1 MPRRLEL
8 VPSFRRVILMN
19 ARAWS
24 LQILVLALG
33 LLAAVPAFAADKDN
47 PGQATLDKAIDKK
60 LDAEKY
66 EELAEVIKLAEQ
78 AIKEGLDE
86 PNTAFAK
93 NLLAGTYNQR
103 GLTLAELTLQNA
115 QRDPNRP
122 QWQQLRAGALSDL
135 EKVIEL
141 DDTAAEAHFA
151 IARLQLLPAGK
162 KDRAKTAI
170 DKTIELSSGN
180 AALQAKALLTR
191 VDLIEDA
198 DQQQA
203 DLDKA
208 VKLMPK
214 DKEYVRARGIFNL
227 LRAGKKEDDKSK
239 IESRLKAALADFDAT
254 LVIDPT
260 DAATEHLRG
269 LTLMEL
275 NQPEEADQAFTK
287 SLELDGKNPQTRVQ
301 RARAR
306 IALKKFNEAL
316 EDLNVGLEREPSN
329 PALLLLR
336 SRVLQMLNRTDE
348 AQKDVEAALAKRPGM
363 PEGLH
368 LRAML
373 AASNGD
379 VGRALADYEELL
391 KLAPDN
397 VQLLMQMGL
406 LHMSAKQP
414 RKAIERYTTAIDKLK
429 DKEGMESDREKY
441 AALRSRGDAYLGVGK
456 HAEAIADFEVA
467 FKIKPRESGLLNNL
481 AWVLAT
487 SPDEKLR
494 DGKRAIELAKG
505 ACEETEYKAPH
516 ILSTLAAAYAEAG
529 EWDEAQKT
537 IAKALEL
544 KPDEEHLDQLQKEQK
559 SYEKKEPWREIQN
572 EPDAELPMNRANAG
586 GAVKE

>member
-1 MPRRLEL
+1 
-8 VPSFRRVILMN
+8 MN
-19 ARAWS
+19 ARPW
-24 LQILVLALG
+24 LQRILVLVSAFFVALFV
-33 LLAAVPAFAADKDN
+33 AAPAQTADKDN
-47 PGQATLDKAIDKK
+47 PGQASLDKAIDKK

-103 GLTLAELTLQNA
+103 GLTLAEMTLQAA
-115 QRDPNRP
+115 QRDPTRP
-122 QWQQLRAGALSDL
+122 QWQQLRAGALTDL
-135 EKVIEL
+135 EKVVEI
-141 DDTAAEAHFA
+141 DPSAAEAQFA

-170 DKTIELSSGN
+170 DKAIELSGGN
-180 AALQAKALLTR
+180 AQLQAKALLTR
-191 VDLIEDA
+191 VDLTEDA
-198 DQQQA
+198 DAQQA

-214 DKEYVRARGIFNL
+214 EKEYIRARGIFNL
-227 LRAGKKEDDKSK
+227 LRSGKKEDDKTK
-239 IESRLKAALADFDAT
+239 QEARLKAALSDFDAS
-254 LVIDPT
+254 LKLDEA
-260 DAATEHLRG
+260 DDATEHLRG

-275 NQPEEADQAFTK
+275 DQAEEADKAFTHA
-287 SLELDGKNPQTRVQ
+287 LELNGKNPQTRVQ

-306 IALKKFNEAL
+306 IALKKYEGAI
-316 EDLNVGLEREPSN
+316 EDLNIGLEREPSN

-336 SRVLQMLNRTDE
+336 ARVLQMLNKTAE

-368 LRAML
+368 LRALL
-373 AASNGD
+373 ASSSGD
-379 VGRALADYEELL
+379 YARAIADCEDIL

-397 VQLLMQMGL
+397 TQLLMQIGL
-406 LHMSAKQP
+406 LHSAAKQP
-414 RKAIERYTTAIDKLK
+414 RKAIERYTAALEKLK
-429 DKEGMESDREKY
+429 DKDDKESEKEKY

-456 HAEAIADFEVA
+456 HAEAIADFEAAMKV
-467 FKIKPRESGLLNNL
+467 KPRDPGLLNNL

-487 SPDEKLR
+487 SPDDKLR
-494 DGKRAIELAKG
+494 DGKRAVELAKG

-516 ILSTLAAAYAEAG
+516 ILSTLAASYAEAG
-529 EWDEAQKT
+529 NWDEAQKT

-544 KPDEEHLDQLQKEQK
+544 KPNEEHLDQLQKEQK
-559 SYEKKEPWREIQN
+559 TYEKKEPWRELQN
-572 EPDAELPMNRANAG
+572 EPDAETPKNRVSVG
-586 GAVKE
+586 VGEK

>member
-1 MPRRLEL
+1 
-8 VPSFRRVILMN
+8 MN
-19 ARAWS
+19 ARPWFQ
-24 LQILVLALG
+24 QILVLLTVLIVALS
-33 LLAAVPAFAADKDN
+33 APALRAQN
-47 PGQATLDKAIDKK
+47 EGQATLDKAIDKK

-66 EELAEVIKLAEQ
+66 EELAEVIKLTEQ
-78 AIKEGLDE
+78 ALKEGLDE
-86 PNTAFAK
+86 PNTVFAK

-103 GLTLAELTLQNA
+103 GLTLAELTMQNA
-115 QRDPNRP
+115 VRDPNRP
-122 QWQQLRAGALSDL
+122 QWQQLRAAAMADL
-135 EKVIEL
+135 EKVVEI
-141 DDTAAEAHFA
+141 DPTAAEAHFA

-170 DKTIELSSGN
+170 DKAIELSSGN

-191 VDLIEDA
+191 VDLTEDA
-198 DQQQA
+198 EQQQA

-214 DKEYVRARGIFNL
+214 EKEYVRARGIFNL
-227 LRAGKKEDDKSK
+227 LRSGKKDDDKSK
-239 IESRLKAALADFDAT
+239 QEARLKAALADFDAS
-254 LVIDPT
+254 LVIDPAD
-260 DAATEHLRG
+260 DASEHLRG
-269 LTLMEL
+269 LTFLELDQPEKADEAFTKAMEL
-275 NQPEEADQAFTK
+275 N
-287 SLELDGKNPQTRVQ
+287 GKNPQTRIQ

-306 IALKKFNEAL
+306 IALKKYEPAL

-336 SRVLQMLNRTDE
+336 ARVLQMLNKTAE

-368 LRAML
+368 LRALL
-373 AASNGD
+373 ASSSGD
-379 VGRALADYEELL
+379 FARAIADCEEIL

-397 VQLLMQMGL
+397 VQLLMQIGL
-406 LHMSAKQP
+406 LHSAAKQP
-414 RKAIERYTTAIDKLK
+414 RKAIERYSAVLEKLK
-429 DKEGMESDREKY
+429 DKDDKESEREKY

-456 HAEAIADFEVA
+456 HAEAIADFEIAIKV
-467 FKIKPRESGLLNNL
+467 KPRDSGLLNNL

-487 SPDEKLR
+487 SPDDKLR

-505 ACEETEYKAPH
+505 ACEETEYMAPH

-529 EWDEAQKT
+529 NWDEAQKI

-559 SYEKKEPWREIQN
+559 TYEKKEPWRELQN
-572 EPDAELPMNRANAG
+572 EPDAETPQNRVIVG
-586 GAVKE
+586 QEKE

>member
-1 MPRRLEL
+1 
-8 VPSFRRVILMN
+8 MN
-19 ARAWS
+19 ARPW
-24 LQILVLALG
+24 LQRILVLVVALSCAG
-33 LLAAVPAFAADKDN
+33 AARAADKDN

-66 EELAEVIKLAEQ
+66 EELAEVIKLTEQ
-78 AIKEGLDE
+78 ALKEGLDE

-103 GLTLAELTLQNA
+103 GLTLAEMTIQAA

-122 QWQQLRAGALSDL
+122 QWQQLRAGALGDL
-135 EKVIEL
+135 EKVVEI
-141 DDTAAEAHFA
+141 DPTAAEAHFA
-151 IARLQLLPAGK
+151 IGRLQLLPAGK
-162 KDRAKTAI
+162 KDLAKTAI
-170 DKTIELSSGN
+170 DKTIELSGGN
-180 AALQAKALLTR
+180 AQLQAKALLTR
-191 VDLIEDA
+191 VDLLQDA

-214 DKEYVRARGIFNL
+214 DKEYIRARGIFNL
-227 LRAGKKEDDKSK
+227 LRSGKKEDDKSK
-239 IESRLKAALADFDAT
+239 QEARLKAALADFDAS
-254 LVIDPT
+254 LVIDPV
-260 DAATEHLRG
+260 DDATEHLRG
-269 LTLMEL
+269 LTLMEM
-275 NQPEEADQAFTK
+275 NQPEEAEKAFTK
-287 SLELDGKNPQTRVQ
+287 VLELNGKNPTQTRVQ

-306 IALKKFNEAL
+306 IALKKYDGAL
-316 EDLNVGLEREPSN
+316 EDLNVGLERESSN

-336 SRVLQMLNRTDE
+336 SRVLQMLGKNEE

-397 VQLLMQMGL
+397 TQLLMQMGL
-406 LHMSAKQP
+406 LHSAAKQP
-414 RKAIERYTTAIDKLK
+414 RKAIERYTAALEKLK
-429 DKEGMESDREKY
+429 DKDDKETEKEKY
-441 AALRSRGDAYLGVGK
+441 GLLRSRGDAYLGVGK

-467 FKIKPRESGLLNNL
+467 MKLKPRDSGLLNNL

-487 SPDEKLR
+487 SPDDKLR

-516 ILSTLAAAYAEAG
+516 ILSTLAASYAEAG
-529 EWDEAQKT
+529 NWDEAQKT

-559 SYEKKEPWREIQN
+559 TYEKKEPWRELQN
-572 EPDAELPMNRANAG
+572 EPDAETPMNRVDVG
-586 GAVKE
+586 VGEKE

>member
-1 MPRRLEL
+1 
-8 VPSFRRVILMN
+8 MN
-19 ARAWS
+19 ARSW
-24 LQILVLALG
+24 LQQLLVLAVI
-33 LLAAVPAFAADKDN
+33 LAASLPALAADKDN

-66 EELAEVIKLAEQ
+66 EELAEVIKLTEQ
-78 AIKEGLDE
+78 ALKEGLDE

-103 GLTLAELTLQNA
+103 GLTLAEMTIQAA
-115 QRDPNRP
+115 QREPNRP
-122 QWQQLRAGALSDL
+122 QWQQLRAGALGDL
-135 EKVIEL
+135 EKVVEI
-141 DDTAAEAHFA
+141 DPTAAEAHFA
-151 IARLQLLPAGK
+151 IGRLQLLPAGK
-162 KDRAKTAI
+162 KDLAKTAI
-170 DKTIELSSGN
+170 DKTIELSGGN
-180 AALQAKALLTR
+180 AQLQAKALLTR
-191 VDLIEDA
+191 VDLLQDA

-214 DKEYVRARGIFNL
+214 DKEYIRARGIFNL
-227 LRAGKKEDDKSK
+227 LRSDKKEDDKSK
-239 IESRLKAALADFDAT
+239 QETRLKAALADFDAS
-254 LVIDPT
+254 LVIDPV
-260 DAATEHLRG
+260 DDGTEHLRG

-275 NQPEEADQAFTK
+275 NQPEEAEKAFTK
-287 SLELDGKNPQTRVQ
+287 VLELNGKNPIQTRVQ

-306 IALKKFNEAL
+306 IALKKFDAAL
-316 EDLNVGLEREPSN
+316 EDLNVGLERESSN

-336 SRVLQMLNRTDE
+336 SRVLQMLGKNAE

-379 VGRALADYEELL
+379 IGRALADYEELL

-397 VQLLMQMGL
+397 TMLLAQMGL
-406 LHMSAKQP
+406 LHSAAKQP
-414 RKAIERYTTAIDKLK
+414 RKAIERYTAALETLK
-429 DKEGMESDREKY
+429 NKDDKELERERY
-441 AALRSRGDAYLGVGK
+441 TLLRSRGDAYLGVGK

-467 FKIKPRESGLLNNL
+467 LKLKPRDSGLLNNL

-487 SPDEKLR
+487 SPDDKLR

-516 ILSTLAAAYAEAG
+516 ILSTLAASYAEAG
-529 EWDEAQKT
+529 NWDEAQKT

-559 SYEKKEPWREIQN
+559 GYEKKEPWRELQN
-572 EPDAELPMNRANAG
+572 EPDAETPMNRVDVG
-586 GAVKE
+586 VGEKE

>member
-1 MPRRLEL
+1 
-8 VPSFRRVILMN
+8 MN
-19 ARAWS
+19 ARAW
-24 LQILVLALG
+24 LQLLILVLAFS
-33 LLAAVPAFAADKDN
+33 PALPASAADKDN

-66 EELAEVIKLAEQ
+66 EELAEVIKLTEQ
-78 AIKEGLDE
+78 ALKEGLDE
-86 PNTAFAK
+86 ANTAFAK

-103 GLTLAELTLQNA
+103 GLTLAELTIQNA

-122 QWQQLRAGALSDL
+122 QWQQLRAAALGDL
-135 EKVIEL
+135 EKVVEI
-141 DDTAAEAHFA
+141 DPTAAEAHFA

-162 KDRAKTAI
+162 KDIAKASL
-170 DKTIELSSGN
+170 DKTIELSAGN
-180 AALQAKALLTR
+180 AQLQARALLTR
-191 VDLIEDA
+191 VDLTEDP
-198 DQQQA
+198 DQQQT

-214 DKEYVRARGIFNL
+214 EKEYIRARGIFNL
-227 LRAGKKEDDKSK
+227 LRSGKKEDDKSK
-239 IESRLKAALADFDAT
+239 QEARLKAALADFDAS
-254 LVIDPT
+254 LALDEAD
-260 DAATEHLRG
+260 DATQHLRG
-269 LTLMEL
+269 LTLMEM
-275 NQPEEADQAFTK
+275 NQPEEAEKAFTK
-287 SLELDGKNPQTRVQ
+287 VLELNGKNPIQTRVQ

-306 IALKKFNEAL
+306 IALKKFDGAL

-336 SRVLQMLNRTDE
+336 SRVLQMLGKNEE

-379 VGRALADYEELL
+379 IGRALADYEELL

-397 VQLLMQMGL
+397 TMLLAQMGL
-406 LHMSAKQP
+406 LHSAAKQP
-414 RKAIERYTTAIDKLK
+414 RKAIERYTAALEKLK
-429 DKEGMESDREKY
+429 EKDDKESEKEKY
-441 AALRSRGDAYLGVGK
+441 SLLRSRGDAYLGVGK

-467 FKIKPRESGLLNNL
+467 MKVKPRDSGLLNNL

-487 SPDEKLR
+487 SPDDKLR

-529 EWDEAQKT
+529 NWDEAQKT

-544 KPDEEHLDQLQKEQK
+544 KPGEEHLDQLQKEQK
-559 SYEKKEPWREIQN
+559 SYEKKEPWRELQN
-572 EPDAELPMNRANAG
+572 EPDAETPMSRVDVG
-586 GAVKE
+586 VGEKE